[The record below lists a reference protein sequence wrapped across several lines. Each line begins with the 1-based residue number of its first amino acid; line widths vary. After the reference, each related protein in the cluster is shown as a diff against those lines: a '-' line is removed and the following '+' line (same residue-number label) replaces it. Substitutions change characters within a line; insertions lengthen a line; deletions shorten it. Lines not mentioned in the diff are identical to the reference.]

1 MVGFLNKQTFDSL
14 FTPLTF
20 VLDTK
25 LYKYIRSIMNMERD
39 DDNSTTSEMSED
51 PLPATLYV
59 EEEEKKGGRPQ
70 SEIRT
75 LFYEAVYVDPTGGTS
90 LDNVLHYVCR
100 GCKRQFKKKL
110 DVLEAHAMGCGDLS
124 AQAKGM

>member
-1 MVGFLNKQTFDSL
+1 
-14 FTPLTF
+14 
-20 VLDTK
+20 
-25 LYKYIRSIMNMERD
+25 MNMERD

-51 PLPATLYV
+51 PLPAALYV

-75 LFYEAVYVDPTGGTS
+75 LFYEAVYVDPTGGTA
-90 LDNVLHYVCR
+90 LENALHYVCR

-110 DVLEAHAMGCGDLS
+110 DVLEAHAMDCGICH
-124 AQAKGM
+124 QNQKVCTTYFH